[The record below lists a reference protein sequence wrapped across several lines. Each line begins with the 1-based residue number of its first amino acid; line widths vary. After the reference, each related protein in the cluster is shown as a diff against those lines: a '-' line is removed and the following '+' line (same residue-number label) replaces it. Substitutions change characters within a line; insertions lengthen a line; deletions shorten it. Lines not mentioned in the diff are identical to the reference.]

1 MSLID
6 QEKKP
11 QLNER
16 VQGFVDHKARH
27 DSDVLPSN
35 KVDTNLLPP
44 CVNYRPNLEKKHQ
57 AKYANAV

>member
-6 QEKKP
+6 QEKKT
-11 QLNER
+11 QLKWDFPINES

-44 CVNYRPNLEKKHQ
+44 GVNYRPNLEK
-57 AKYANAV
+57 NT